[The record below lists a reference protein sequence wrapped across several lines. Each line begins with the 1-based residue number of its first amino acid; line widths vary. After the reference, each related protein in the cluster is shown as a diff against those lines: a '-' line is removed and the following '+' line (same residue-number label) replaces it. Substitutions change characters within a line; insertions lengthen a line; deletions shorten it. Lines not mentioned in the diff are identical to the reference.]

1 MMARQGFSM
10 FSMTLLATKML
21 LNSVS
26 TSLVPR
32 TRLRT
37 AFAFSG
43 FPRSTRELGVLGR
56 KIPPAQLLKQ
66 CGDTVRSTFNAA
78 PFTIRDRKPSQLCQ
92 G

>member
-32 TRLRT
+32 TRLKT
-37 AFAFSG
+37 ALAFSG
-43 FPRSTRELGVLGR
+43 LPRSTRELGVFGR
-56 KIPPAQLLKQ
+56 KIPPAQCSKQ
-66 CGDTVRSTFNAA
+66 CGDSLYSHLNHQRQEALAT
-78 PFTIRDRKPSQLCQ
+78 LQ
-92 G
+92 GHS